1 MAPSSKCTNPKYLET
16 LLEMCFQ
23 QFDDVVAAH
32 SLLLKCLTKIKATYK
47 GMHMHLY
54 YNKILFFDLG
64 DYELYSEIYVWTA
77 IQHVVCIYTALVLL
91 YLYNL
96 LLHLLTL

>member
-1 MAPSSKCTNPKYLET
+1 MTPSSKCTNAKYLET

-47 GMHMHLY
+47 GNNYSTRITDHHY
-54 YNKILFFDLG
+54 CRDL
-64 DYELYSEIYVWTA
+64 
-77 IQHVVCIYTALVLL
+77 
-91 YLYNL
+91 
-96 LLHLLTL
+96 

>member
-1 MAPSSKCTNPKYLET
+1 MTPSSKCTNAKYLET

-47 GMHMHLY
+47 G
-54 YNKILFFDLG
+54 N
-64 DYELYSEIYVWTA
+64 
-77 IQHVVCIYTALVLL
+77 
-91 YLYNL
+91 N
-96 LLHLLTL
+96 